1 MDAFK
6 RYARNVGLAGGTNVI
21 VTLKGFILIPILTKT
36 LGAEFYGI
44 YTLIVAT
51 ISFLAPL
58 CTLGLGYAIV
68 RFLGPEKAKEKV
80 SKGVSSILVVTSLIA
95 LAVSILLFVFS
106 RPLSAAFFGGV
117 DATFYIKIAAFLV
130 FQATFGQIMAN
141 YLPAFQQMKR
151 YAIFTISQ
159 TIGEIALTAYL
170 VLVAD
175 WGLSG
180 AIVSMLI
187 TRALVSLL
195 GFFWIK
201 SDIKISTP
209 SFSTV
214 KDYLPLTLPLLPI
227 ALCYW
232 FINLGDR
239 YVIGYFMGA
248 DAVGIYSA
256 AYGLGGVVAFF
267 YVPIAIVLLPAIT
280 GLYEDNKIQE
290 VKTHLSYSLKFL
302 LMFAIPSVFGLSVLS
317 RSVLETLTTSEFIGG
332 YVVVSIVALATILF
346 NCGNIYVNVL
356 YLFKKTKMIGLIYG
370 GLALLN
376 VVMNILLVPF
386 IGIIGAAIATL
397 ITFMTQLV
405 VASKMSSKGLQ
416 FGIDFRFIVKSV
428 ISSAVM
434 AIVAWQ
440 LNPVGLINILIS
452 VIIAVVVYFGVLI
465 LLRGFTRREYRAL
478 RDIVKGV
485 R

>member
-6 RYARNVGLAGGTNVI
+6 RYAGNVGLAGGTNVI
-21 VTLKGFILIPILTKT
+21 VTLKGFILIPILTKG

-44 YTLIVAT
+44 YALIVVT
-51 ISFLAPL
+51 ISLLAPL

-68 RFLGPEKAKEKV
+68 RFLGPEKDREKV
-80 SKGVSSILVVTSLIA
+80 SKGVSSIFVVTSSIA
-95 LAVSILLFVFS
+95 LAVSILLFAFS
-106 RPLSAAFFGGV
+106 RPLSTAFFGGV

-130 FQATFGQIMAN
+130 FLTAFEQIMAN
-141 YLPAFQQMKR
+141 YFRAFQQMKK
-151 YAIFTISQ
+151 YAIFTISSV
-159 TIGEIALTAYL
+159 IGQIALTAYL

-180 AIVSMLI
+180 VFVSILVIM
-187 TRALVSLL
+187 ALVSLL

-209 SFSTV
+209 SFSII
-214 KDYLPLTLPLLPI
+214 KDYLPLALPI
-227 ALCYW
+227 LPISLCYW

-248 DAVGIYSA
+248 DAVGVYSA

-267 YVPIAIVLLPAIT
+267 YAPIATALLPAIT
-280 GLYEDNKIQE
+280 GLYEDNRIQE
-290 VKTHLSYSLKFL
+290 VKTHLKYSLKFF

-317 RSVLETLTTSEFIGG
+317 RSLLETLTTSEFIGG
-332 YVVVSIVALATILF
+332 YTIVPIIALATVLF
-346 NCGNIYVNVL
+346 SCGNIYGNVL
-356 YLFKKTKMIGLIYG
+356 FLLKRTRMMSLIYV

-376 VVMNILLVPF
+376 VALNIILVLF

-405 VASKMSSKGLQ
+405 VASRMSSKGLR
-416 FGIDFRFIVKSV
+416 FDVDFRFIVKSV

-440 LNPVGLINILIS
+440 LNPAGLVNILIS

-465 LLRGFTRREYRAL
+465 LLRGFTRREYGAL

>member
-1 MDAFK
+1 MDVYK
-6 RYARNVGLAGGTNVI
+6 RYAKNVGLAGGTNVI
-21 VTLKGFILIPILTKT
+21 VALKGFILIPILTKT

-44 YTLIVAT
+44 YALIVVT

-58 CTLGLGYAIV
+58 CTLGLGYAII
-68 RFLGPEKAKEKV
+68 RFLGPEKDKEKV
-80 SKGVSSILVVTSLIA
+80 SKGVPSILVVTSLVA
-95 LAVSILLFVFS
+95 LAASILLFAFS
-106 RPLSAAFFGGV
+106 RPLSTAFLGSV
-117 DATFYIKIAAFLV
+117 ESTFYIKIAAFLV
-130 FQATFGQIMAN
+130 FLAAFDQIMAN
-141 YLPAFQQMKR
+141 YLPAFQQMKK
-151 YAIFTISQ
+151 YASFMILY

-187 TRALVSLL
+187 IRALVSLL

-209 SFSTV
+209 SFSII

-227 ALCYW
+227 SLCYW

-248 DAVGIYSA
+248 DAVGVYSA

-267 YVPIAIVLLPAIT
+267 YVPIAITLLAAIT
-280 GLYEDNKIQE
+280 GLYEDNRIQE

-317 RSVLETLTTSEFIGG
+317 RSVLETLTTSEFIEG
-332 YVVVSIVALATILF
+332 YMVVSIVALATVLF
-346 NCGNIYVNVL
+346 SCGSIYVNVL
-356 YLFKKTKMIGLIYG
+356 YLLKKTKMVGLIYG

-376 VVMNILLVPF
+376 VVLNIILVPF
-386 IGIIGAAIATL
+386 IGIMGAAIATL
-397 ITFMTQLV
+397 ITFVTQLV
-405 VASKMSSKGLQ
+405 VTSRMSSKGLQ
-416 FGIDFRFIVKSV
+416 FDVDFKFIGKSV
-428 ISSAVM
+428 ISSGVM
-434 AIVAWQ
+434 ALAVWQ
-440 LNPVGLINILIS
+440 LNPTGLVNILIS

-478 RDIVKGV
+478 RDIIKGV